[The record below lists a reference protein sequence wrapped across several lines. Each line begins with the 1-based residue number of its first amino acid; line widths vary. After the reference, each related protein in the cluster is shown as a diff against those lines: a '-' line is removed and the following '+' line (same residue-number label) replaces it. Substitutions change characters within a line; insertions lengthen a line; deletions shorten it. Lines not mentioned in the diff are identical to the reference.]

1 MKTIEEVKN
10 YLKKELAQREEKVL
24 KYFDI
29 YKSTK
34 DKDVKKYAKKSC
46 DDNYKTIS
54 IIEKILQDIEG

>member
-1 MKTIEEVKN
+1 MKTIEEVKS

-29 YKSTK
+29 YKTTK
-34 DKDVKKYAKKSC
+34 DKDVKKYAKNSC
-46 DDNYKTIS
+46 DDNYKAIS